1 MTIRLLPIVA
11 IISLILTGCSETSGE
26 VRKDDGEQ
34 RRDAIDSN
42 DRDRSDTTREV
53 AEANERM
60 ANAQYAS
67 SNMENDK
74 ILTEVESEAMI
85 AKVEADYDIAMME
98 ANGRHLI
105 SKEKCEHLDGKA
117 SDACVGKIDEALTA
131 DRSLATDNRDTAI
144 VAVQYRK

>member
-11 IISLILTGCSETSGE
+11 IISLLLTGCSETSSE
-26 VRKDDGEQ
+26 VGKDGDEQ
-34 RRDAIDSN
+34 RRDAVESN
-42 DRDRSDTTREV
+42 DQERSDTTREV
-53 AEANERM
+53 AKANETMSR
-60 ANAQYAS
+60 AQQS
-67 SNMENDK
+67 LSNRENDK

-85 AKVEADYDIAMME
+85 AKAESDYDIAMME

-105 SKEKCEHLDGKA
+105 LKEKCDDLEKNANDT
-117 SDACVGKIDEALTA
+117 CVGEIDDALTA